1 MKESKEKEYPF
12 INEIIVPKKKNKW
25 LVRLETLVVVI
36 VMAVVFGF
44 VARWAFLISDGY
56 LKSWL
61 GIEEQQ
67 RIELVGTRQS
77 SVIKGELSK
86 EQTGY
91 EQINKIAEHIASSI
105 VTIKITREKMD
116 LFQESYIVNA
126 YTTGVLISRS
136 DTKLFI
142 LTDVEKMFEDDAV
155 TVCFNEMEFSGE
167 IYCMEKDYGIAIIS
181 VTLSTIPKELL
192 ETMVFA
198 SFGNDKITVGT
209 QVLALGRPNGY
220 DSMVVS
226 RITSVGHSVSALDG
240 AVPYFTTDM
249 IDHRQGNGF
258 LFNFHGELLGM
269 ITHVYKQNVNDEIS
283 SAISLNEIRCVI
295 ESCLN
300 LEPIAWFGIK
310 GTDLPASMQWLRTE
324 EGNLELLHGVYVTEV
339 QSSSPAFHLG
349 LKVGEIVV
357 EINGKEINGITQFKE
372 LLLNYDVGD
381 NIWLRVYNK
390 ESNNYYTAGVKLVEK
405 NKK

>member
-1 MKESKEKEYPF
+1 MKESKEKDYPF

-56 LKSWL
+56 LKSWF
-61 GIEEQQ
+61 GMQDNQ
-67 RIELVGTRQS
+67 KIELVGTSQNS
-77 SVIKGELSK
+77 MMNGESWN
-86 EQTGY
+86 EQNGY
-91 EQINKIAEHIASSI
+91 EQINNIVEHIASSI
-105 VTIKITREKMD
+105 VTIKLTREKMD
-116 LFQESYIVNA
+116 LFQEPYIVNA
-126 YTTGVLISRS
+126 YTTGVMISKS

-142 LTDVEKMFEDDAV
+142 LTDVEKMFEDDSV
-155 TVCFNEMEFSGE
+155 TVCLNKMEFSGE

-198 SFGNDKITVGT
+198 SFGDNKITVGT
-209 QVLALGRPNGY
+209 QVLVLGRPNGY

-226 RITSVGHSVSALDG
+226 RITSIGHSVSVLDG
-240 AVPYFTTDM
+240 VVPYFTTDM
-249 IDHRQGNGF
+249 IDHRSGNGF
-258 LFNFHGELLGM
+258 LFNFNGELLGM
-269 ITHVYKQNVNDEIS
+269 ITHVYKKNVNDEIS
-283 SAISLNEIRCVI
+283 SAISLNDIRCVI

-300 LEPIAWFGIK
+300 LEPIALFGIK
-310 GTDLPASMQWLRTE
+310 GTDLPASMQWIRTE
-324 EGNLELLHGVYVTEV
+324 EGNLELLHGIYVTEV

-349 LKVGEIVV
+349 LKVGEIIV
-357 EINGKEINGITQFKE
+357 EINGKEISGITQFKE

-381 NIWLRVYNK
+381 NVWLKVYSK
-390 ESNNYYTAGVKLVEK
+390 EKNDYYKAGIKLVEK

>member
-1 MKESKEKEYPF
+1 MGVSEEKEYPF
-12 INEIIVPKKKNKW
+12 INEMIVPKKKNKW
-25 LVRLETLVVVI
+25 LVRLETLVVV
-36 VMAVVFGF
+36 VVVAVVFGF

-67 RIELVGTRQS
+67 RIELVGTRQNS
-77 SVIKGELSK
+77 IVNGELSN

-105 VTIKITREKMD
+105 VTIKLTREKMD
-116 LFQESYIVNA
+116 LFQEPYIVNV
-126 YTTGVLISRS
+126 YTTGVIISKS

-142 LTDVEKMFEDDAV
+142 LTDVEKMLEDDCV

-192 ETMVFA
+192 ETIVFA

-226 RITSVGHSVSALDG
+226 RITSRGHSVSVLDG

-249 IDHRQGNGF
+249 IDHRSGNGF
-258 LFNFHGELLGM
+258 LFNFNGELLGM
-269 ITHVYKQNVNDEIS
+269 VTHVYKQDVNDEIS

-300 LEPIAWFGIK
+300 LESIALFGIK
-310 GTDLPASMQWLRTE
+310 GTDLPTSMQWLRTE
-324 EGNLELLHGVYVTEV
+324 DGNLELLHGVYVTEV

-349 LKVGEIVV
+349 LKVGEIIV
-357 EINGKEINGITQFKE
+357 EMNGKEISGITQFKE

-381 NIWLRVYNK
+381 NVWLKVYSK
-390 ESNNYYTAGVKLVEK
+390 EKNDYYTSGVKLVKK